1 MAMRAMTLEDVDSVF
16 SIEQTVQSYPWTRGN
31 FTDALNNVYFCR
43 VDEANDEIRGYAV
56 LMPVMDEAELLNIG
70 VAADRQRRGVG
81 RAMLLEMLD
90 MACAKNMI
98 RVFLEVCASN
108 TAALALYRSVGF
120 VEFGLRKG
128 YYRNAVGGEDA
139 ITMACR
145 LTGEIDG

>member
-108 TAALALYRSVGF
+108 TAALACIVASVSSSSACAR
-120 VEFGLRKG
+120 V
-128 YYRNAVGGEDA
+128 
-139 ITMACR
+139 ITGMPSVAKMQSR
-145 LTGEIDG
+145 WRAD